1 MAARPSSRGSFH
13 RRHLGRP
20 PAKGRRNDGPVH
32 EAQYFERLCE
42 LRDDYRG
49 LGPDDTTSVISIEAM
64 IERAIELL
72 DQPASPLI
80 ATIDQ
85 RDATN

>member
-1 MAARPSSRGSFH
+1 MDKYSR
-13 RRHLGRP
+13 R
-20 PAKGRRNDGPVH
+20 
-32 EAQYFERLCE
+32 QYFDRLCE
-42 LRDDYRG
+42 LRNDYRG
-49 LGPDDTTSVISIEAM
+49 LGPGDATSVISIEAM

-80 ATIDQ
+80 ATIDT

>member
-1 MAARPSSRGSFH
+1 MDKYSR
-13 RRHLGRP
+13 R
-20 PAKGRRNDGPVH
+20 
-32 EAQYFERLCE
+32 QYFDRLCE
-42 LRDDYRG
+42 LRNDYRG
-49 LGPDDTTSVISIEAM
+49 LGPDDATSVILSPRFRSLSATSVISIEAM

>member
-1 MAARPSSRGSFH
+1 MDKYSR
-13 RRHLGRP
+13 R
-20 PAKGRRNDGPVH
+20 
-32 EAQYFERLCE
+32 QYFDRLCE
-42 LRDDYRG
+42 LRNDYRG
-49 LGPDDTTSVISIEAM
+49 LGSDDATSVISIEAM

>member
-1 MAARPSSRGSFH
+1 MDKYSR
-13 RRHLGRP
+13 R
-20 PAKGRRNDGPVH
+20 
-32 EAQYFERLCE
+32 QYFDRLCE
-42 LRDDYRG
+42 LRNVYRG
-49 LGPDDTTSVISIEAM
+49 LGPDDATSVISIEAM

-80 ATIDQ
+80 ATIDP

>member
-1 MAARPSSRGSFH
+1 MRCIGGLWAGHQRPRETGTMDKYSR
-13 RRHLGRP
+13 R
-20 PAKGRRNDGPVH
+20 
-32 EAQYFERLCE
+32 QYFDRLCE
-42 LRDDYRG
+42 LRNDYRG
-49 LGPDDTTSVISIEAM
+49 LGPDDATSVISIEAM

>member
-1 MAARPSSRGSFH
+1 MVKYSR
-13 RRHLGRP
+13 R
-20 PAKGRRNDGPVH
+20 
-32 EAQYFERLCE
+32 QYFDRLCE
-42 LRDDYRG
+42 LRNDYRD
-49 LGPDDTTSVISIEAM
+49 LGPEDATSVISIEAM

-72 DQPASPLI
+72 DQPESPLI